1 MRVAHFLIATASD
14 RLLLTRWDDDIN
26 HFIASKPPLNT
37 TSWLEL
43 ARNSTAWLQQQ
54 DEFVRYTTTKRDNKG
69 KGGKADDEA
78 KQVQEATD
86 T

>member
-1 MRVAHFLIATASD
+1 MNA
-14 RLLLTRWDDDIN
+14 
-26 HFIASKPPLNT
+26 

-43 ARNSTAWLQQQ
+43 ARNTTAWLQQQ
-54 DEFVRYTTTKRDNKG
+54 DKFVRYITTKRDSKG